1 MPLYEFHHALSVM
14 NCSDCEKDFE
24 LPVRSSRWEGTPC
37 PHCGSKE
44 LSKKL
49 SVSAASVGLV
59 NLCRAILRH

>member
-1 MPLYEFHHALSVM
+1 M

-44 LSKKL
+44 LAKKL